1 MLYLLQNTIASSIR
15 PMRQSLRIV
24 RATLNSAANPFINT
38 ELHKS
43 NLAWL
48 DVIEQL
54 SGAHLKPEWGIHE
67 TEINGGAVK
76 IEDEIVLKRT
86 YCQLVHFKK
95 VATKLHQPKLLI
107 VAPYSGHFATLLRGT
122 VEAMLPEHDV
132 YITDWL
138 DCKNIPTNQDRFN
151 LNDFIDYLIDFLH
164 FLGPK
169 THVLAVCQPTVAALA
184 TTAIM
189 SDWGDRCQPCSLTLI
204 AGPIDTRV
212 NPTKVNE
219 FAKSHDLEWFEK
231 NLIQPVPPP
240 FLGMGRR
247 VYPGFLQLNSFMAM
261 NSERHAISIDAMH
274 EALVRG
280 NEEEAHRRK
289 AFYDEY
295 LSVMDLTEEFYLQ
308 TIKEV
313 FQEHSLPQGKMMS
326 RWHQVDTKH
335 IRKSYLMVIEGEEDD
350 ICGVGQ
356 TKAAFDIT
364 PNLPEKHKRYEL
376 IQGVGHYGTFNGA
389 VFRRTIAP
397 MITQFIQDADQH
409 HEVTISPSQVTTT
422 GDQS

>member
-1 MLYLLQNTIASSIR
+1 MLYLLQNTIASSVK
-15 PMRQSLRIV
+15 PVRQSMRV
-24 RATLNSAANPFINT
+24 ARALLNSPMNPLLNT
-38 ELHKS
+38 EINKS
-43 NLAWL
+43 NLAWF

-67 TEINGGAVK
+67 TLVNDMVVEV
-76 IEDEIVLKRT
+76 EDEVVLKRT
-86 YCQLVHFKK
+86 YCNLVHFKK
-95 VATKLHQPKLLI
+95 AASKLHQPKLLI

-122 VEAMLPEHDV
+122 VEAMLPAHDV

-138 DCKNIPTNQDRFN
+138 DCKNISTNQDRFN

-184 TTAIM
+184 ATAIM
-189 SDWGDRCQPCSLTLI
+189 SDWGDRCQPCSLTLV

-212 NPTKVNE
+212 NPTEVNK

-240 FLGMGRR
+240 FLGMSRR

-280 NEEEAHRRK
+280 DEEESHRRK

-313 FQEHSLPQGKMMS
+313 FQEHALPQGKLMS
-326 RWHQVDTKH
+326 RWHAVDTKH

-356 TKAAFDIT
+356 TKAALDIT

-376 IQGVGHYGTFNGA
+376 IKGVGHYGTFNGG

-397 MITQFIQDADQH
+397 MISQFIQDAEQH
-409 HEVTISPSQVTTT
+409 HEVTVTPSQVVTL
-422 GDQS
+422 GE